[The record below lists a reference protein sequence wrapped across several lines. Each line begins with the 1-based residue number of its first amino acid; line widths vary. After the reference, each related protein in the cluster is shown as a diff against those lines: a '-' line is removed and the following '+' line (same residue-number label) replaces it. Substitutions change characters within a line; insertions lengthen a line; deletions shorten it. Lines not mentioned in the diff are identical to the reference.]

1 MNELMEWLAN
11 YAFNHNIGYIFT
23 HQLEAD
29 TPSSSDGQQRLVI
42 INMEWKHKSEI
53 PFSFAHEIGHILN
66 GDKGINKFSAKTIG
80 LKKEYRANL
89 TGIDILLEYCDKHD
103 LNFDSPIQFCER
115 FGVPLQ
121 LDYLVNL
128 RSDFNG

>member
-11 YAFNHNIGYIFT
+11 YAFEHDIGYILT
-23 HQLEAD
+23 NQLAPD
-29 TPSSSDGQQRLVI
+29 TPSSSDGAHRLVI
-42 INMEWKHKSEI
+42 INMKWKNREEI

-89 TGIDILLEYCDKHD
+89 TGIDIFLEYCDKYD
-103 LNFDSPIQFCER
+103 LSFDGPVQFCER